1 MSKTRRKTQRKIHP
15 KHKIKRKSFMKHHA
29 TKKRHSYT
37 KKNCDYV
44 TTADPRVFG
53 PELWRSLHRIAQN
66 YPDHPSE
73 DTIKHAVAFL
83 EAMPYMIPCSHCG
96 CDFLMYLEEHN
107 IKKVCASKEDLVKF
121 FVDAHNRVSENL
133 DPAKKQWTVKESNKT
148 YAKEKACI
156 GDKPIWKMC
165 KMEKESYEK
174 YTK

>member
-66 YPDHPSE
+66 YPQNPSE
-73 DTIKHAVAFL
+73 DTQKHAVAFL
-83 EAMPYMIPCSHCG
+83 EAIPYMIPCSHCG

-107 IKKVCASKEDLVKF
+107 LKKVCASKEDLVKF
-121 FVDAHNRVSENL
+121 LVDAHNRVSSHL
-133 DPAKKQWTVKESNKT
+133 DPKKKQWTVSEANKVYSKERV
-148 YAKEKACI
+148 CI
-156 GDKPIWKMC
+156 GGKPIWKMC
-165 KMEKESYEK
+165 KMEKEPYDIYS
-174 YTK
+174 